1 MNNKMNH
8 MSVSPTKRRNRILTI
23 ATLVILLAVM
33 ILADQEIIFTAYVR
47 RIIKLSA
54 AYGIAALS
62 MTLIQGFTGLFSL
75 GQAGFMAIGAYTV
88 ALATIPIDIKSD
100 LFYVKPA
107 YAWVA
112 NLSLPFP
119 VALLLGALIA
129 AFFALLVGFPVLRLK
144 SDYLGIASLGFSE
157 IIRIV
162 IVNWTSLTNSSL
174 GLKNI
179 PATANVTWCVG
190 LLAVVVFLLLRMM
203 RTSYGRSFKAI
214 RDDEVAAQAMGI
226 NLFTHMLRAFIISG
240 FMAGLG
246 GGLIASIIGIVTPV
260 YFKYTLIYELLLIV
274 IIGGMGSVT
283 GAVVAAFVV
292 SFAKEFLRFL
302 DEGFTIGSFT
312 FPAIAGMRMLVF
324 SVLLMV
330 VILFFREGFFGD
342 REFSWD
348 GFFGLIKKAKCK
360 ITEPKQHRK
369 EKGESDQ

>member
-1 MNNKMNH
+1 
-8 MSVSPTKRRNRILTI
+8 MSIKINCMTANPSKRRNCFLTI
-23 ATLVILLAVM
+23 AALIVLVAVT
-33 ILADQEIIFTAYVR
+33 ILADQEILFTAYVR

-88 ALATIPIDIKSD
+88 ALATIPVDAKAG

-107 YAWVA
+107 YTWVA

-119 VALLLGALIA
+119 VALLLGAIIA
-129 AFFALLVGFPVLRLK
+129 AFFAFLVGFPVLRLK

-162 IVNWTSLTNSSL
+162 IVNWTPLTNSSL

-179 PATANVTWCVG
+179 PATAGVVWCVG
-190 LLAVVVFLLLRMM
+190 LLAIVVFLLLRMM

-226 NLFTHMLRAFIISG
+226 NLFTHKLRAFIISG
-240 FMAGLG
+240 FMAGLS

-260 YFKYTLIYELLLIV
+260 YFKYTLIYDLLLIV
-274 IIGGMGSVT
+274 IIGGMGSIT
-283 GAVVAAFVV
+283 GAVVASFVV

-342 REFSWD
+342 KEFSWD
-348 GFFGLIKKAKCK
+348 GFFRLIKKAKGK
-360 ITEPKQHRK
+360 IENSGHRSK
-369 EKGESDQ
+369 GKGEKIK